1 MAGIYIHIPFCRDAC
16 HYCDFH
22 FAISYSKADEMVD
35 AICREISLRKSYL
48 DQQELNTIYFGGG
61 TPSSLPVS
69 KISQIIET
77 VYANHPVSDQPEIT
91 LEANPDDLDP
101 DYINN
106 IQKAGVN
113 RLSIGVQSFINEDL
127 QWMNRTHNS
136 SQAETCIGLC
146 QKAGFSNLNVDLIYG
161 LPGQTAEKWVSNI
174 NKIIELNVPHISAY
188 HLTYEP
194 GTVIN
199 YKKEKRKLEEL
210 NEDDSIEQ
218 FQVLISHLNRAGFI
232 HYEISNF
239 AREGFFSKHN
249 LGYWNQEPYIG
260 IGPSSHSYNGIS
272 RQWNHPRNRS
282 YISSMHENRDFF
294 EIEILTSDIKFH
306 EYIMTSLRTKWGT
319 DLDYIKRIFG
329 DKHLNHILEKSYQYV
344 ISGDM
349 IREEEKIILT
359 DKGKLISDFI
369 MQDMFL

>member
-1 MAGIYIHIPFCRDAC
+1 
-16 HYCDFH
+16 
-22 FAISYSKADEMVD
+22 MVD

-48 DQQELNTIYFGGG
+48 DQQELSTIYFGGG

-77 VYANHPVSDQPEIT
+77 VYANHPVSRQPEIT

-101 DYINN
+101 VYIKN
-106 IQKAGVN
+106 IQKTGVN

-127 QWMNRTHNS
+127 QWMNRTHNA
-136 SQAETCIGLC
+136 SQAENCIDLC
-146 QKAGFSNLNVDLIYG
+146 QKAGFYNLNVDLIYG
-161 LPGQTAEKWVSNI
+161 LPGQTTKKWISNI
-174 NKIIELNVPHISAY
+174 NKIIELDVPHISAY

-210 NEDDSIEQ
+210 NEDDSVKQ
-218 FQVLISHLNRAGFI
+218 FQSLISHLNSAGFI
-232 HYEISNF
+232 HYEISNV

-260 IGPSSHSYNGIS
+260 IGPSAHSYNGIS
-272 RQWNHPRNRS
+272 RQWNYPRNRS
-282 YISSMHENRDFF
+282 YISSMNESRDFF

-306 EYIMTSLRTKWGT
+306 EYLMTSLRTMWGA
-319 DLDYIKRIFG
+319 DLDYIKRIFS

-349 IREEEKIILT
+349 IREKEKIILT
-359 DKGKLISDFI
+359 NKGKLISDYI
-369 MQDMFL
+369 IQDMFL